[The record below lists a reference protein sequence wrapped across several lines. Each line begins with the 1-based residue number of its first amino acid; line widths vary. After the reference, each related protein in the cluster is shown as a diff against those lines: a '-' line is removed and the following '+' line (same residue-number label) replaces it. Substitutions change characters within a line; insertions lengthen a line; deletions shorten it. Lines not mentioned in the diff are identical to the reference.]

1 MEKVK
6 KIECYY
12 NNCVY
17 LLKEIIFSNYIGC
30 LSKKNLLINIGV

>member
-1 MEKVK
+1 MNYKLLYLGK
-6 KIECYY
+6 Y

-30 LSKKNLLINIGV
+30 LLKENLLINIGV